1 MARRSKR
8 RGRKRERLPERWDRL
23 AGWVQHAIC
32 LALLLVVSLGFFA
45 PVHFSGKSLVAN
57 DNVQWRAMAESL
69 FEHEA
74 QTGEQSLWAP
84 NAFAGMPAYMINYRE
99 VIPQLDDAAQ
109 ALRDVI
115 WPTSHLIFL
124 LVGVYLLVV
133 LLSGNKLAG
142 VLGAVAYGLTTYIPL
157 ILVSGHNT
165 KFIALCFAPWL
176 ALAFAYA
183 LRRPKLLAALL
194 FAAAL
199 ALNLRAGHV
208 QITYYMTFLLG
219 IWWLVE
225 GTGAYRHGALK
236 RFGASTGW
244 LALGSML
251 GLLMVAQPYLA
262 NYEYKAFTIRGSSA
276 GAGGGGGGL
285 DFSYAMNWSQGWG
298 ELVTLLIPGAYG
310 GGGSLYWGPKPFT
323 AGPHYVGG
331 IVLLLAGLAL
341 WRYRRRVTWGMG
353 IGAFLMVLFS
363 LGSHFLLLNR
373 PMFEYFPLFDAFRV
387 PETWLSVVAFALAVL
402 AAMGLTYLVRREPSE
417 EDEQRKTKSV
427 YIATGAAIGV
437 VLLFMGLR
445 GAFFDFERPDERQ
458 QVARQLVQRI
468 AQQQPNMQLS
478 DPRVQQA
485 VRQRVQQY
493 MARVQEERAG
503 RFSGDAGRTLI
514 FLVLAGAVLVAY
526 RREWL
531 SGWAACAALVALVTI
546 DLGGVGRRYLNEAAL
561 SSAQDA
567 EAQIAN
573 YGFDQYI
580 LKQQEA
586 AGGPG
591 HFRVLSLES
600 GNPMTNARPAY
611 HYQTLGGYHG
621 AKLRLYQDFIDHL
634 FRDPQTNRPNEQALD
649 LLNTR
654 YVVAPQRL
662 PGYRVAY
669 QDEQTGMFVLENQ
682 DALPRAFFVGQ
693 TEVVSSP
700 EETYDR
706 LLSED
711 FNPRKT
717 ALLPEP
723 IDFDTTPLDSAD
735 TASAELQSYTANRIV
750 WSVETD
756 APRLLVVSELYYP
769 AGWEATLDGEEVP
782 IYRADHLL
790 RAVPVP
796 EGEHTLVMRFAPRS
810 HTAGV
815 WVSGISTVHV
825 YGGILGLVGRAYMR
839 RRKDPDEEE
848 VDEGAKVQ
856 KV

>member
-8 RGRKRERLPERWDRL
+8 QGRKKEKLPERWDRL
-23 AGWVQHAIC
+23 AGWVQHTIC
-32 LALLLVVSLGFFA
+32 LVLLLVVSLGFFA

-74 QTGEQSLWAP
+74 ETGEPSLWAP

-99 VIPQLDDAAQ
+99 VIPQLDDVAQ

-124 LVGVYLLVV
+124 LVGTYLLVV
-133 LLSGNKLAG
+133 LLTGNKLAG

-199 ALNLRAGHV
+199 GLNLRAGHV

-219 IWWLVE
+219 VWWLVE
-225 GTGAYRHGALK
+225 GVGAYRDGALK

-244 LALGSML
+244 LALGSVL

-262 NYEYKAFTIRGSSA
+262 NYEYKAFTIRGASA
-276 GAGGGGGGL
+276 GAGGGGGGGL

-310 GGGSLYWGPKPFT
+310 GGGGLYWGPKPFT

-353 IGAFLMVLFS
+353 IGTLLMVLFS

-387 PETWLSVVAFALAVL
+387 PETWLSIVAFALAVL
-402 AAMGLTYLVRREPSE
+402 AALGLAYLVRREPSE
-417 EDEQRKTKSV
+417 EDERRKTKST
-427 YIATGAAIGV
+427 YIATGATIGV

-445 GAFFDFERPDERQ
+445 GAFFDFERPNERQ
-458 QVARQLVQRI
+458 QVARQLVRRM

-478 DPRVQQA
+478 NPRVQQA

-493 MARVQEERAG
+493 MTRVKEERAG
-503 RFSGDAGRTLI
+503 KFSGDAGRTLI

-526 RREWL
+526 RREWMP
-531 SGWAACAALVALVTI
+531 GCAACAALAVLVTI

-567 EAQIAN
+567 EAQIAT
-573 YGFDQYI
+573 YDFDQYI
-580 LKQQEA
+580 LEQQKA

-621 AKLRLYQDFIDHL
+621 AKLQLYQDFIDNL
-634 FRDPQTNRPNEQALD
+634 FRNPQTNRPSEQALD

-662 PGYRVAY
+662 PGYRVVY
-669 QDEQTGMFVLENQ
+669 QSEQTGMFVLENP
-682 DALPRAFFVGQ
+682 DALPRAFFVEQ
-693 TEVVSSP
+693 TEVMSSP

-706 LLSED
+706 LLSEGFD
-711 FNPRKT
+711 LRKT

-723 IDFDTTPLDSAD
+723 IPFETTPLDSAS
-735 TASAELQSYTANRIV
+735 TASAELQSYTADRIV
-750 WSVETD
+750 WHVQTD
-756 APRLLVVSELYYP
+756 APRLLIVSELYYP

-782 IYRADHLL
+782 IYRANHLL

-810 HTAGV
+810 HTTGV
-815 WVSGISTVHV
+815 WIAGISTALV
-825 YGGILGLVGRAYMR
+825 YGGILGLVGAAYVR
-839 RRKDPDEEE
+839 RRRIGSGEELTDEE
-848 VDEGAKVQ
+848 AKG
-856 KV
+856 